1 MDQTKAHIF
10 FKGIVILLITSFL
23 LPSIVK
29 VTHIFEN
36 HKHEVCE
43 TPQKSHYHSFE
54 LDCEFYKFN
63 LNPKISLAECNF
75 DLITVK
81 IKSIVIQS
89 QYQSLSK
96 FQRLSFSLRGPPGL
110 V

>member
-1 MDQTKAHIF
+1 VNRLKAHIIY
-10 FKGIVILLITSFL
+10 KSIVILLITSFL

-29 VTHIFEN
+29 FAHVFEN

-43 TPQKSHYHSFE
+43 TPQKSHYHEFE

-63 LNPKISLAECNF
+63 LNPQISLAVSSF
-75 DLITVK
+75 DLIDLIVK
-81 IKSIVIQS
+81 SNVIES
-89 QYQSLSK
+89 QYQSISK
-96 FQRLSFSLRGPPGL
+96 FQRLSFSLRGPPDL